1 MNSRSNSL
9 VTVVAMDSR
18 SQPVS
23 SALDPL
29 RPKGF
34 PILAWAHVRDLWG
47 PYWWIVPLLPAV
59 YAVVL
64 FAIGDL
70 RWEHAVIIMVVATLG
85 FGTRTTKSF
94 FVLTVPFLLT
104 AWGDDAI
111 RYLIPTFVKSDRV
124 LGCTMRNAELALFS
138 VGPNQ
143 TLSDYFA
150 VHHAPVFDVL
160 AAVPYAI
167 FWMFP
172 LVYAGYLFY
181 ADRPRLSFY
190 LWSLFLAQAVVWF
203 MWLAFPAAP
212 PWYVRA
218 HGCTV
223 DASTAP
229 SAAALLR
236 VDDLFGF
243 HYFQS
248 FYSRGMTTFGAL
260 PSGHCVFPMI
270 GLLTAWRFAT
280 WRTWPLHLGYTLSM
294 IVASTYLDHHWLIDG
309 LAAWLVSAAAV
320 AVVAMVLR
328 RLGRSLSA
336 TEGTVEKGSRDVLV
350 ERLAVT
356 AATWGDNDGAGD
368 FLRICVCAVCRH
380 VR

>member
-1 MNSRSNSL
+1 
-9 VTVVAMDSR
+9 VTVVPADR
-18 SQPVS
+18 GAQPS
-23 SALDPL
+23 SSETDPSPSSGFAVRAL
-29 RPKGF
+29 
-34 PILAWAHVRDLWG
+34 AHVFNLWG
-47 PYWWIVPLLPAV
+47 PYRWIIPLLPAIYV
-59 YAVVL
+59 GIL

-70 RWEHAVIIMVVATLG
+70 RWEHVVIAGTVAALG
-85 FGTRTTKSF
+85 FGSRTTKGF
-94 FVLTVPFLLT
+94 FVLAFPFLLT

-111 RYLIPTFVKSDRV
+111 RYLIPTFVTSDRV
-124 LGCTMRNAELALFS
+124 LGCAMRNAELALFS
-138 VGPNQ
+138 VGPNE

-160 AAVPYAI
+160 AAIPYAI
-167 FWMFP
+167 FWMLP
-172 LVYAGYLFY
+172 LIYAGYLFY

-218 HGCTV
+218 HGCFI
-223 DASTAP
+223 DAGAAP

-236 VDDLFGF
+236 VDDLFGI

-280 WRTWPLHLGYTLSM
+280 WKTWPLHVIYTLSM

-309 LAAWLVSAAAV
+309 LAAWLVSAVAV
-320 AVVAMVLR
+320 AVVAIVLR
-328 RLGRSLSA
+328 RMGRGLSI
-336 TEGTVEKGSRDVLV
+336 TEGSLEKGRHS
-350 ERLAVT
+350 
-356 AATWGDNDGAGD
+356 D
-368 FLRICVCAVCRH
+368 FELNVST
-380 VR
+380 

>member
-1 MNSRSNSL
+1 MAADRGAQPSRSATNPWR
-9 VTVVAMDSR
+9 T
-18 SQPVS
+18 S
-23 SALDPL
+23 SFAV
-29 RPKGF
+29 R
-34 PILAWAHVRDLWG
+34 AWSHVLDLWG
-47 PYWWIVPLLPAV
+47 PHWWFIPLLPGV
-59 YAVVL
+59 YAGAL

-70 RWEHAVIIMVVATLG
+70 RWEHVVIASTVAALG
-85 FGTRTTKSF
+85 FGSRTTKSF
-94 FVLTVPFLLT
+94 FVLAFPFLLT

-111 RYLIPTFVKSDRV
+111 RYLIPTFVTSDRV
-124 LGCTMRNAELALFS
+124 LGCPMRNAELALFS
-138 VGPNQ
+138 VGPNE

-160 AAVPYAI
+160 AAIPYAI

-203 MWLAFPAAP
+203 VWLAFPAAP

-218 HGCTV
+218 HGCFI
-223 DASTAP
+223 DASAAP

-236 VDDLFGF
+236 VDDLFGI

-270 GLLTAWRFAT
+270 GLLTAWRFAS
-280 WRTWPLHLGYTLSM
+280 WRTWPLHVSYTLSM

-309 LAAWLVSAAAV
+309 LTAWLVSAAAV
-320 AVVAMVLR
+320 AIVAIVLR
-328 RLGRSLSA
+328 RMGRGLSI
-336 TEGTVEKGSRDVLV
+336 TEGSLEKGR
-350 ERLAVT
+350 R
-356 AATWGDNDGAGD
+356 GDLELN
-368 FLRICVCAVCRH
+368 IST
-380 VR
+380 